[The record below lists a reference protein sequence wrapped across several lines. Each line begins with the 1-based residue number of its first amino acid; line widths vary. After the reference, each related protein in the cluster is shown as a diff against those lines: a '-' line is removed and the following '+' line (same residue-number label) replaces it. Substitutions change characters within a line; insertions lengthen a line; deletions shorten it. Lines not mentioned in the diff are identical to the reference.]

1 MIKYL
6 CNIIIKIF
14 ITLTAIIVFYS
25 CSKEVSVTPP
35 DTPPPNGYIF
45 LNSNPE
51 GFQIYLN
58 NVERGRIT
66 PDSLT
71 WLGTGTYSITLK
83 KNLYRD
89 SSFAANVVD
98 GKRLSIFVDYSKNSL
113 MLGNI
118 SCSSTPSKAEIFLND
133 SSTGHFTPYTLQNIL
148 PGNYYVRFHILN
160 YQDDSELVS
169 VSSSNYSSVYKLLID
184 TTLWEDYTQLNS
196 AIPHENLTCV
206 SVDKNNVVYAG
217 SAGNGF
223 LSFDG
228 KNWKTYYTSL
238 SFQINCSTIDNNNDL
253 LFGTPGGFIVY
264 NGSILKQFGSMNSS
278 LLNYNV
284 QTIAVDKESNW
295 YIGTQGGLMEVFQ
308 PNGVKNWKNETMNL
322 ISLGDNS
329 NIIFTNY
336 IVAAAVDNNDNI
348 WAGLLNSGIE
358 VINASSNTWHYYSA
372 DNSIIQSNNIAAIAA
387 GPTGEVW
394 IGYGMDNK
402 LGHGLTCFDGTSWHN
417 YYPTPTYSKT
427 TAIFIDSKN
436 VKWVGTD
443 QGLVMFTSPASP
455 TLFTNAN
462 TGLNISG
469 LTGIAEDSYGN
480 IWLSTDS
487 GLYEY
492 KGNRSK

>member
-6 CNIIIKIF
+6 YNIIIKIF

-25 CSKEVSVTPP
+25 CNKEVSVTPP

-45 LNSNPE
+45 LDSNPE

-58 NVERGRIT
+58 NLERGRIT

-71 WLGTGTYSITLK
+71 WLGTGTYNITLK

-89 SSFAANVVD
+89 SSFAANVID
-98 GKRLSIFVDYSKNSL
+98 GKRLSIFVDFTKNTL

-148 PGNYYVRFHILN
+148 PGNYYIRYHLQN
-160 YQDDSELVS
+160 YRDDSELVT
-169 VSSSNYSSVYKLLID
+169 VSSSNYTSVYKLLID
-184 TTLWEDYTQLNS
+184 TTLWLNYDLS
-196 AIPHENLTCV
+196 NSSILSENLTCV
-206 SVDKNNVVYAG
+206 IIDKNNIVYAG
-217 SAGNGF
+217 STGNYF
-223 LSFDG
+223 FSFDG
-228 KNWKTYYTSL
+228 KNWKAYYNAL
-238 SFQINCSTIDNNNDL
+238 STQINCSTIDNNNDL
-253 LFGTPGGFIVY
+253 LFGTPRGFIVY
-264 NGSILKQFGSMNSS
+264 NGSILKQYGFMTSG
-278 LLNYNV
+278 LVDYRV

-308 PNGVKNWKNETMNL
+308 PYGAMNWISYSDSNGSIAN
-322 ISLGDNS
+322 
-329 NIIFTNY
+329 NY
-336 IVAAAVDNNDNI
+336 IVTAIVDNNDNV
-348 WAGLLNSGIE
+348 WAGILNIG
-358 VINASSNTWHYYSA
+358 VAVKKASSNTWHYYSV
-372 DNSIIQSNNIAAIAA
+372 DNSIIQSNNITAIAA

-455 TLFTNAN
+455 TLFDNAN

-487 GLYEY
+487 GLYKY
-492 KGNRSK
+492 KGNR